1 MRMALVLLAA
11 GDSRRFGGNKL
22 LYGFEGKPMYR
33 HMADQAAALSGE
45 WFARKLV
52 VTQYPEI
59 MEDMKDRG
67 YEVVENKDSHLGIS
81 HSIHLAL
88 KALEEEKDETAVC
101 FAVCDQPYLKAET
114 LEELL
119 KGFLKSGKGI
129 GCLCNMGELGNPA
142 VFSSRYW
149 DELLALEGDVGGKR
163 VIRRHIDDLYLYEVE
178 DGLELVDIDLR
189 PDHHSQV
196 SVEQEAEEAAEH

>member
-1 MRMALVLLAA
+1 MKMALVLLAA

-22 LYGFEGKPMYR
+22 LHCFEGKPMYR
-33 HMADQAAALSGE
+33 HLADQVAALSKD
-45 WFARKLV
+45 WFVRKMV

-59 MEDMKDRG
+59 MDYMKERG
-67 YEVVENKDSHLGIS
+67 YEVVVNQDSCLGIS

-88 KALEEEKDETAVC
+88 KALGEEEEETAIC
-101 FAVCDQPYLKAET
+101 FAVCDQPYLKAAT
-114 LEELL
+114 LEALL

-142 VFSSRYW
+142 IFSSRYR
-149 DELLALEGDVGGKR
+149 DELLALKGDVGGKR
-163 VIRRHIDDLYLYEVE
+163 VLRRHIEDLYLHEVE

-189 PDHHSQV
+189 PDSHLKHQS
-196 SVEQEAEEAAEH
+196 